1 MAVTVFVESPLQDDV
16 RNLIAALNAHI
27 EPLAPAEFNFCM
39 TVEDMA
45 DDTTTVFVARDD
57 DGNAVGIGALKD
69 HGEGL
74 GEVKRMFTLPEVRG
88 QRVGVRLLNA
98 IQDKARVSGHKRL
111 VLETGTGEGYAGAY
125 RLYENAGFTKCG
137 PILDYPESDYSA
149 FFEKELVMG
158 GFEELFQ

>member
-1 MAVTVFVESPLQDDV
+1 MAITVHVETPLQDDV
-16 RNLIAALNAHI
+16 RNLVAALNTYI
-27 EPLAPAEFNFCM
+27 EPLAPAEFNFAM
-39 TVEDMA
+39 SVEDMA

-57 DGNAVGIGALKD
+57 DGNAVGVGALKD
-69 HGEGL
+69 HGDGL

-98 IQDKARVSGHKRL
+98 IQDKARVSGHKKL
-111 VLETGTGEGYAGAY
+111 VLETGTGDGYAGAW

-137 PILDYPESDYSA
+137 PVLDYPENEYSA
-149 FFEKELVMG
+149 FFEKELKMG

>member
-1 MAVTVFVESPLQDDV
+1 MAITVFVETALQDDV
-16 RNLIAALNAHI
+16 RDLVAALNAHI
-27 EPLAPAEFNFCM
+27 EPLSPAEYNYCM

-57 DGNAVGIGALKD
+57 DNEAVGIGALKD
-69 HGEGL
+69 HGNGV
-74 GEVKRMFTLPEVRG
+74 GELKRMFTRPEVRG
-88 QRVGVRLLNA
+88 QRVGVRILNA
-98 IQDKARVSGHKRL
+98 IQDKARVSGIKRL

-137 PILDYPESDYSA
+137 PVLDYPDSEHSA